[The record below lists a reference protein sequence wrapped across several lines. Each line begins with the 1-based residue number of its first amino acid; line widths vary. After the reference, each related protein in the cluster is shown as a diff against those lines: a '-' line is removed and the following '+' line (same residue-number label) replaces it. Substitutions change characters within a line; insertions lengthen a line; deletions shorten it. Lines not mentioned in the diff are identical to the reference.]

1 MKLFC
6 FLFPAIFFVTSC
18 NKEDQQSI
26 IGKWTIIERMA
37 GTGGSFITS
46 SYAPLSEMS
55 IEFKPSGDFFAYNYN
70 SSISS
75 NALEGFDRYQIASGD
90 QIKLYKTSN
99 GESLNIFYS
108 LKNNLRLDYQVRCGF
123 TETFIRN

>member
-1 MKLFC
+1 
-6 FLFPAIFFVTSC
+6 
-18 NKEDQQSI
+18 
-26 IGKWTIIERMA
+26 
-37 GTGGSFITS
+37 
-46 SYAPLSEMS
+46 MS

-108 LKNNLRLDYQVRCGF
+108 LKNNLRLDYQARCGF